1 MNPCRDTFT
10 ADPRTKGDEVIL
22 TQRWSYETIY
32 PSRVAEP
39 TTISPVQ
46 IRSHAQEVKEELRR
60 LPRVQVTRNHAQEV
74 REELRRIRVVEKERT
89 KPIMQPHETPVP
101 ERIDTITTTEQIS
114 VMKPM
119 DEPMCKT

>member
-1 MNPCRDTFT
+1 MMERRGGGRPMNPCRDTFT

-60 LPRVQVTRNHAQEV
+60 LPRVQVTRNHVQEV
-74 REELRRIRVVEKERT
+74 RRNYGEYESLRKRGPNPSRSHTRHLS
-89 KPIMQPHETPVP
+89 QRGLTPSP
-101 ERIDTITTTEQIS
+101 PPSRYLS
-114 VMKPM
+114 
-119 DEPMCKT
+119 